1 LTSKQSKSKTKAI
14 KDEGI
19 LNWNSAL
26 TRLVSSKSKTI
37 EKLVSSGYTQLKDL
51 LWILPLKTQVHPPV
65 NHYAY
70 ASDESLFQGIG
81 KVLNIQHKPNF
92 KSKGRGRTPLANLTL
107 IVQDA
112 FSNGTLTLK
121 WFNCYPSQVKA
132 LKSLEYIHFSGQV
145 SSYMGQV
152 QLISPDFHEITIEE
166 FSKSKDYWSDLHQIS
181 LKVQYPTVNGISPH
195 LLLGVFN
202 KIPES
207 LWKSLH
213 DYLPQSFRE
222 DRDLLPLGEAFR
234 RVHGKCSIELATG
247 NELEKA
253 HNRLIYEEF
262 FREQIM
268 LILRKKHQHRIKGI
282 QFKSNNWEPYL
293 NLFPYTLTD
302 DQKST
307 MKEVASDLS
316 SGHPMM
322 RLVQGDVGS
331 GKTTIA
337 FLSSFLA
344 KDSGY
349 QSALMC
355 PTESLALQHYLSAK
369 ELFGEKIKID
379 LLVGSLTKKEKEQ
392 VVYKLIQN
400 ETDLV
405 IGTHALIQDSV
416 SFKNLGLVIID
427 EQHKFG
433 VEQRLKL
440 VNKGKGTHCLIMTA
454 TPIPRSLSLTQY
466 GDLDVSI
473 IKSIPSDRK
482 GTQTRIVGPPTYQK
496 YLSFFKTR
504 ISMGEQAYVVV
515 PAIEENE
522 EQDILNLEIVLKKYK
537 EYFPDFRI
545 IGLHGKMKANE
556 KNDAFISFRNKEV
569 DIMISTS
576 VIEVGIN
583 NPNATIMAILNPERF
598 GLSSLHQMRGRVGRG
613 NKPGF
618 CFLVNDKQ
626 ISPTSMERLNIIE
639 KNSDGFKIAEEDL
652 RIRGEGNL
660 FGKEQSGIRPTK
672 VLASLILHQETLEW
686 AREDVEK
693 LSENYPEVF
702 AQLSEELGKDDILYK
717 TV

>member
-1 LTSKQSKSKTKAI
+1 MQ
-14 KDEGI
+14 EGA
-19 LNWNSAL
+19 LSWNSAL
-26 TRLVSSKSKTI
+26 TRLTPGNKKSKTI
-37 EKLVSSGYTQLKDL
+37 EKLLSSGITQLKDL
-51 LWILPLKTQVHPPV
+51 LWILPLKTQIHPPV
-65 NHYAY
+65 NTYAY
-70 ASDESLFQGIG
+70 AADDSLFQGIG

-92 KSKGRGRTPLANLTL
+92 KSKGKGRTPLANITL

-121 WFNCYPSQVKA
+121 WFNCYPSQVKS
-132 LKSLEYIHFSGQV
+132 LKELEYIHFSGPV
-145 SSYMGQV
+145 SSFMSQM
-152 QLISPDFHEITIEE
+152 QIISPDFHEITKEE
-166 FSKSKDYWSDLHQIS
+166 FGKPKEFWTAQSQAQ
-181 LKVQYPTVNGISPH
+181 LKVQYPTINGISPH

-202 KIPES
+202 KIPNS
-207 LWKSLH
+207 LWKTLH
-213 DYLPQSFRE
+213 EYLPAEIIQRHQYIG
-222 DRDLLPLGEAFR
+222 LGEAFR
-234 RVHGKCSIELATG
+234 RVHGKCALEEAIG
-247 NELEKA
+247 KELEKA
-253 HNRLIYEEF
+253 HDRLIYEEF
-262 FREQIM
+262 FREQIK
-268 LILRKKHQHRIKGI
+268 LILRREHQHRIKGI
-282 QFKSNNWEPYL
+282 SFSKCRWEKHTHY
-293 NLFPYTLTD
+293 FPYELTD

-307 MKEVASDLS
+307 MVHVQSDLS
-316 SGHPMM
+316 HGHPMM
-322 RLVQGDVGS
+322 RLIQGDVGS

-337 FLSSFLA
+337 FLASFMA

-355 PTESLALQHYLSAK
+355 PTESLALQHFLSAK
-369 ELFGEKIKID
+369 ELFKEDINIE
-379 LLVGSLTKKEKEQ
+379 LLVGSLTKKEKDE
-392 VVYKLIQN
+392 VLSRLGDGSI
-400 ETDLV
+400 DLL

-416 SFKNLGLVIID
+416 VFKKLGLAIID

-440 VNKGKGTHCLIMTA
+440 VNKGKGAHCLIMTA

-466 GDLDVSI
+466 GDLDVSV

-482 GTQTRIVGPPTYQK
+482 GTQTRIVSPPTYQK

-537 EYFPDFRI
+537 EYFPEFKI
-545 IGLHGKMKANE
+545 IGLHGKMKADE
-556 KNDAFISFRNKEV
+556 KNQAFISFRNKEV
-569 DIMISTS
+569 DILISTS

-583 NPNATIMAILNPERF
+583 NPNATIMSILNPERF

-613 NKPGF
+613 DKPGF

-626 ISPTSMERLNIIE
+626 ISNTALERLSIIE
-639 KNSDGFKIAEEDL
+639 KNKDGFKIAEEDL

-672 VLASLILHQETLEW
+672 VLASLILHQETLES
-686 AREDVEK
+686 ARQDVES
-693 LSENYPEVF
+693 LMANFPEIF
-702 AQLSEELGKDDILYK
+702 QQLSQELGKDDILYK